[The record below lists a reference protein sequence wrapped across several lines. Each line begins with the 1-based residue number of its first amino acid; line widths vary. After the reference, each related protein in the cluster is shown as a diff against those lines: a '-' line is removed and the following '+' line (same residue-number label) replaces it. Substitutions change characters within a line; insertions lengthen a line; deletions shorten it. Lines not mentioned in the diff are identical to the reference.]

1 MATPSDEL
9 TPAEQEAW
17 KEVHE
22 AELALELAQ
31 LRLWTVSDQQRRPE
45 RGHLRVIDGGEPCD
59 ARR

>member
-1 MATPSDEL
+1 MPSDEL

-22 AELALELAQ
+22 AEQALELAQ
-31 LRLWTVSDQQRRPE
+31 LRLWIVTDEQGRRE
-45 RGHLRVIDGGEPCD
+45 RGHLHVIDGGVACD

>member
-1 MATPSDEL
+1 MLPDQL

-17 KEVHE
+17 REVQE

-31 LRLWTVSDQQRRPE
+31 LRWWMLTDQQGRPE
-45 RGHLRVIDGGEPCD
+45 RGHLRVIDGGVPCD

>member
-1 MATPSDEL
+1 MLSDKL

-17 KEVHE
+17 REVQE

-31 LRLWTVSDQQRRPE
+31 LRLWTVTDQQARPE
-45 RGHLRVIDGGEPCD
+45 RGHLRVIDGGVPCD